1 MPDID
6 IDVLP
11 LLPLTTGVVL
21 PGMVVTL
28 TLESDEARAAAE
40 AASDTAERTML
51 LVPKV
56 DGRYARVGTIAK
68 IEDLGQT
75 RSGVEALVIRGLARA
90 VVGVGVP
97 GTGEALWVQ
106 AEPVEEP
113 EPTARAKE
121 LAREYRAVVEN
132 IVESRGVPQ
141 VAEFLRGIADPGQI
155 ADTAGYSPDL
165 SFEQKIEILETVEVE
180 ARLELV
186 VGWAKDTLADLE
198 LKDKI
203 RTDVSE
209 GMEKRQREFLLR
221 EQMSAIRKELGED
234 GEEDVVGEYRQKIA
248 DAGMPADVLEQAE
261 KELGRLE
268 RMSEQSPEYGWIRTY
283 LDWLIDVP
291 WNVRTEDNLEITE
304 ARAVLDADH
313 EGLQDVKDRILE
325 YLAVRKLRAERGL
338 GEATGRG
345 SGAILTLVGPP
356 GVGKTSL
363 GESVAR
369 ALGREFVRVSL
380 GGIHDEAEIR
390 GHRRTYVGAL
400 PGRIVRALKDAG
412 SKNPVMM
419 LDEIDKVGT
428 DWRGDPSSALLE
440 VLDPAQNHTFRDHYL
455 DVDLDLSEVLFITTA
470 NVAETIPGPLFDR
483 MEVIRI
489 DGYTEEEKVAIAKH
503 HLVARQRERNGLRE
517 DEVVFTDDAL
527 RVIVGDYTRE
537 AGVRNLERELGKA
550 LRKVA
555 TTIAAG
561 DTETPLTID
570 ADDVRTY
577 LGRQKFFF
585 EAADRTAVPGVA
597 TGLAVTGVGGDVL
610 FIEASRED
618 DGEPRDGLTL
628 TGQLGD
634 VMKESAQIALS
645 YVRSHAA
652 DLGIEPERLRGRFH
666 VHVPAGAV
674 PKDGP
679 SAGVTMTTAL
689 VSLLTDT
696 PVRSEVGMTGEVTLQ
711 GRVLPIGG
719 LKQKVLAAHRAGLT
733 EVILPKRNE
742 GDLDDVPEQVREQ
755 MTFHVAEDIG
765 QVLAVAL
772 GAGNERGGRA
782 TRRRLGTV
790 PPVRITVFGATGRT
804 GRLLV
809 ALAMERGHE
818 VTAFLREGSDPA
830 PVAEARVAFGDP
842 CDPAAIAAAL
852 AQARP
857 EAVISAIGPIAGV
870 TETEVSEAIGAIV
883 AVMTD
888 AGPQRLV
895 IASNVV
901 VFSDDELT
909 GEFAGCGRRASPE
922 PRDPPGQRVGLD
934 RAGSRAAA

>member
-6 IDVLP
+6 TPEIDQQVLP

-28 TLESDEARAAAE
+28 TLETDEAHSAATAAASTDD
-40 AASDTAERTML
+40 ALLL

-56 DGRYARVGTIAK
+56 DGSYARVGTIAK
-68 IEDLGQT
+68 IEELGQT
-75 RSGVEALVIRGLARA
+75 RSGVEALVIRGIARA

-97 GTGEALWVQ
+97 GTGEAVWVQ
-106 AEPVEEP
+106 AEPVDEGEP
-113 EPTARAKE
+113 SPRARE
-121 LAREYRAVVEN
+121 LAREYRAVIEN
-132 IVESRGVPQ
+132 IVEARGVPQ
-141 VAEFLRGIADPGQI
+141 VAEFLRGIDDPGQI
-155 ADTAGYSPDL
+155 ADTSGYSPDL
-165 SFEQKIEILETVEVE
+165 SFEQKVQVLETTDVE

-186 VGWAKDTLADLE
+186 VAWARDTLAELE

-234 GEEDVVGEYRQKIA
+234 GEEDVVEEYRTKIA
-248 DAGMPADVLEQAE
+248 EADMPDDVREQAE
-261 KELGRLE
+261 RELGRLE
-268 RMSEQSPEYGWIRTY
+268 RTSEQSPEYGWIRTY

-291 WNVRTEDNLEITE
+291 WSVRTDDNLEIAD

-313 EGLQDVKDRILE
+313 EGLDDVKDRILE

-369 ALGREFVRVSL
+369 ALGRKFVRVSL

-419 LDEIDKVGT
+419 LDEIDKVGA

-489 DGYTEEEKVAIAKH
+489 DGYTEDEKVAIAKH

-517 DEVVFTDDAL
+517 DEVTFTDAAL

-555 TTIAAG
+555 TRIAGG
-561 DTETPLTID
+561 DVEAPVTID
-570 ADDVRTY
+570 VDDVREY

-585 EAADRTAVPGVA
+585 EAAERTAVPGVA

-618 DGEPRDGLTL
+618 DGEKDGLTL

-645 YVRSHAA
+645 YVRSHA
-652 DLGIEPERLRGRFH
+652 DELGIAPERLRGRFH

-696 PVRSEVGMTGEVTLQ
+696 PVGAEVGMTGEVTLQ

-719 LKQKVLAAHRAGLT
+719 VKQKVLAAHRSGLKD
-733 EVILPKRNE
+733 VVLPKRNE

-755 MTFHVAEDIG
+755 MTFHVAESIDE
-765 QVLAVAL
+765 VLTIA
-772 GAGNERGGRA
+772 
-782 TRRRLGTV
+782 
-790 PPVRITVFGATGRT
+790 FG
-804 GRLLV
+804 
-809 ALAMERGHE
+809 
-818 VTAFLREGSDPA
+818 S
-830 PVAEARVAFGDP
+830 AEAVDS
-842 CDPAAIAAAL
+842 AA
-852 AQARP
+852 
-857 EAVISAIGPIAGV
+857 
-870 TETEVSEAIGAIV
+870 
-883 AVMTD
+883 
-888 AGPQRLV
+888 
-895 IASNVV
+895 
-901 VFSDDELT
+901 
-909 GEFAGCGRRASPE
+909 
-922 PRDPPGQRVGLD
+922 
-934 RAGSRAAA
+934 